1 MPSASTLNFDMFDR
15 VQRPSAA
22 SNRRAMAWLA
32 ALLLLVAV
40 SIALLALFLRTEEAA
55 QEDRRRADDAQWLDQ
70 TLHFHFRRLENE
82 LATLA
87 LQAQRQGQTP
97 GQGAAQPARAGLFW
111 RSPGVIA
118 FHGWIPAPPT
128 LSLPAPSGW
137 PALPPAA
144 RQPPGNAE
152 ALATMLDITRGLQRP
167 AYAGPLPQ
175 GDGQSGQAVWLAVPL
190 FEQGRFLG
198 DYVAAIALEP
208 TLAQAVPAWFLKDH
222 ALSVATD
229 VAQAGPDDAQGA
241 SRYLVPISLPGA
253 QWRLQVDV
261 LDSQPALAPRAFF
274 GVALL
279 CLAGMVLALYFLW
292 RDIARRQRV
301 ESQLQSQLAL
311 RTAMERSAPVG
322 LRAWN
327 LDGHLVYVSQA
338 FCRMVGWP
346 EQALQAHADRPPYW
360 PAGQG
365 DEFEWL
371 QARAEQDRELQAGVP
386 TLLQH
391 HDGYTLEVLVHG
403 APLTLANGTVIGWL
417 ASALDIT
424 ERKRVERLA
433 ARQQE
438 MLEASG
444 RLIAVGEVA
453 STLAHELNQPLGA
466 LSSFA
471 NGLLNRLR
479 QGRITLDEITP
490 VIERMERMTEK
501 AGRVIQRVNAFAR
514 RQEMTRQPLALNAFV
529 ERVAR
534 NVPLPDGL
542 DLELCLP
549 EADLTIPADALLLE
563 HALHNLVLNATEWA
577 IHGALM
583 PARVRVSRVMSDTQA
598 GIRVEDSGPGVSE
611 DQDHKIFDAF
621 ASHKPGGMG
630 MGLSICRSIVEAHHG
645 HIDVARSS
653 ALNGA
658 QFTLWLPLHL

>member
-1 MPSASTLNFDMFDR
+1 
-15 VQRPSAA
+15 
-22 SNRRAMAWLA
+22 MAWLA
-32 ALLLLVAV
+32 ALLLLLVV
-40 SIALLALFLRTEEAA
+40 STVLLLLFLRTEEAA

-70 TLHFHFRRLENE
+70 TLHFHFRRLETE
-82 LATLA
+82 LTDLA
-87 LQAQRQGQTP
+87 LQAQRQGLAA
-97 GQGAAQPARAGLFW
+97 GQSAPPPARAGLFW

-118 FHGWIPAPPT
+118 FHGWV
-128 LSLPAPSGW
+128 
-137 PALPPAA
+137 PALPSGAIGWPTPLPVA
-144 RQPPGNAE
+144 RQFRGNTE
-152 ALATMLDITRGLQRP
+152 ALASLLDITRGLQRA

-175 GDGQSGQAVWLAVPL
+175 DDGQHGQAIWLAVPL
-190 FEQGRFLG
+190 FEQGHFLG

-208 TLAQAVPAWFLKDH
+208 ALAHAVPAWFLKDH
-222 ALSVATD
+222 ALSVATGT
-229 VAQAGPDDAQGA
+229 VEAGPGDAHGTA
-241 SRYLVPISLPGA
+241 RYLVPISLPGA

-279 CLAGMVLALYFLW
+279 CLAGMGLALFFLW
-292 RDIARRQRV
+292 RDIARRQRA
-301 ESQLQSQLAL
+301 ERQLQSQLAL

-322 LRAWN
+322 LRAWS
-327 LDGHLVYVSQA
+327 LDGRLLYASEA
-338 FCRMVGWP
+338 FCRMVGWTEP
-346 EQALQAHADRPPYW
+346 ALLAHAGPQPPYW
-360 PAGQG
+360 PVGQG
-365 DEFEWL
+365 DEFAWL
-371 QARAEQDRELQAGVP
+371 QARAAQEGALQSGVP

-391 HDGYTLEVLVHG
+391 QDGHTLDVLVHG
-403 APLTLANGTVIGWL
+403 APLTLANGTAIGWL
-417 ASALDIT
+417 ASALDVT

-433 ARQQE
+433 ARQHE

-444 RLIAVGEVA
+444 RLVAVGEVA

-514 RQEMTRQPLALNAFV
+514 RQEMTRQPLALNAFI
-529 ERVAR
+529 ERVAG
-534 NVPLPDGL
+534 NVALPDGL
-542 DLELCLP
+542 TLELCLP

-577 IHGALM
+577 VHNPSG
-583 PARVRVSRVMSDTQA
+583 PARVRVSLVSTETLV
-598 GIRVEDSGPGVSE
+598 GIRVEDSGPGVAE
-611 DQDHKIFDAF
+611 ALQHKIFDAF

-630 MGLSICRSIVEAHHG
+630 MGLSICRSIAEAHHG

-658 QFTLWLPLHL
+658 QFTLWLPLHP

>member
-1 MPSASTLNFDMFDR
+1 MPSASTFNFDLFDLA
-15 VQRPSAA
+15 QSQAPAP
-22 SNRRAMAWLA
+22 NRRAMAWLA

-70 TLHFHFRRLENE
+70 TLHFHFRRLESE
-82 LATLA
+82 LEALA
-87 LQAQRQGQTP
+87 LQTQRQGHS
-97 GQGAAQPARAGLFW
+97 AAPPARAGLFW
-111 RSPGVIA
+111 RSPGVVA
-118 FHGWIPAPPT
+118 FHGWIAA
-128 LSLPAPSGW
+128 SPSGVT
-137 PALPPAA
+137 ALPPAV
-144 RQPPGNAE
+144 RQSPGNAE
-152 ALATMLDITRGLQRP
+152 ALASLLDITRGLRRA
-167 AYAGPLPQ
+167 AYAGPLPLT
-175 GDGQSGQAVWLAVPL
+175 DGAPGQAVWLAVPL
-190 FEQGRFLG
+190 FEQERFLG

-208 TLAQAVPAWFLKDH
+208 ALAQAVPAWFLKDH

-229 VAQAGPDDAQGA
+229 VVQAEPGDAQGA

-279 CLAGMVLALYFLW
+279 CLGGMVLALYFLW
-292 RDIARRQRV
+292 RDIARRQRA
-301 ESQLQSQLAL
+301 ERQLQSQLAL

-322 LRAWN
+322 LRAWS
-327 LDGHLVYVSQA
+327 LDGRLLYVSQA

-346 EQALQAHADRPPYW
+346 EAALLAHAGRPPYW
-360 PAGQG
+360 PAEQG
-365 DEFEWL
+365 DEFAWL
-371 QARAEQDRELQAGVP
+371 QARAAQEGELQSGVP

-391 HDGYTLEVLVHG
+391 QNGHMLDVLVHG

-417 ASALDIT
+417 ASALDVT
-424 ERKRVERLA
+424 ERRRTERLA

-514 RQEMTRQPLALNAFV
+514 RQEMTRQPLALNAFI
-529 ERVAR
+529 ERVAG

-542 DLELCLP
+542 SLELCLP
-549 EADLTIPADALLLE
+549 EPELTIPADALLLE

-577 IHGALM
+577 VHGALA
-583 PARVRVSRVMSDTQA
+583 PAQVRVSRVQTETLA

-611 DQDHKIFDAF
+611 DQQHKIFDAF

-630 MGLSICRSIVEAHHG
+630 MGLSICRSIAEAHHG

-658 QFTLWLPLHL
+658 QFTLWLPLHP

>member
-1 MPSASTLNFDMFDR
+1 MPSASTLNFDLFDLA
-15 VQRPSAA
+15 QSQAPAP
-22 SNRRAMAWLA
+22 NRRAMAWLA

-70 TLHFHFRRLENE
+70 TLQFHFRRLESE
-82 LATLA
+82 LEALA
-87 LQAQRQGQTP
+87 LQTQRQGHSTAP
-97 GQGAAQPARAGLFW
+97 PARAGLFW
-111 RSPGVIA
+111 RSPGVVA
-118 FHGWIPAPPT
+118 FHGWVPAS
-128 LSLPAPSGW
+128 LSLSSLAGAGGW

-144 RQPPGNAE
+144 RQPSGNAE
-152 ALATMLDITRGLQRP
+152 ALASLLDITRGLRRA
-167 AYAGPLPQ
+167 AYAGPLPLV
-175 GDGQSGQAVWLAVPL
+175 DGAPGQAVWLAVPL

-198 DYVAAIALEP
+198 DYVAAVALEP
-208 TLAQAVPAWFLKDH
+208 ALAQAVPAWFLKDH
-222 ALSVATD
+222 ALSVVTD
-229 VAQAGPDDAQGA
+229 VAQAGPGDAQGA
-241 SRYLVPISLPGA
+241 ARYLVPISLPGA

-279 CLAGMVLALYFLW
+279 CLSGMVLALYFLW
-292 RDIARRQRV
+292 RDIARRQRA
-301 ESQLQSQLAL
+301 ERQLQSQLAL
-311 RTAMERSAPVG
+311 HTAIERSAPVG
-322 LRAWN
+322 LRAWS
-327 LDGHLVYVSQA
+327 LDGRLLYVSQA

-346 EQALQAHADRPPYW
+346 EAALLAHAGRQPYW
-360 PAGQG
+360 PAEQG
-365 DEFEWL
+365 DEFTWL
-371 QARAEQDRELQAGVP
+371 QARAGQEGELQSGVP

-391 HDGYTLEVLVHG
+391 HDGRTLDVLVHG
-403 APLTLANGTVIGWL
+403 APLTLASGTAIGWL
-417 ASALDIT
+417 ASALDVT
-424 ERKRVERLA
+424 ERRRVERLA

-444 RLIAVGEVA
+444 RLVAVGEVA

-490 VIERMERMTEK
+490 VMERMERMTEK

-514 RQEMTRQPLALNAFV
+514 RQEMTRQPLALNAFIR
-529 ERVAR
+529 RVAGTLA
-534 NVPLPDGL
+534 LPDRL
-542 DLELCLP
+542 NLELCLAQA
-549 EADLTIPADALLLE
+549 ELTIPADALLLE

-577 IHGALM
+577 VHGTAA
-583 PARVRVSRVMSDTQA
+583 PARVRVSLALTESLA
-598 GIRVEDSGPGVSE
+598 GIRVEDSGPGVAE
-611 DQDHKIFDAF
+611 EQQHKIFDAF

-630 MGLSICRSIVEAHHG
+630 MGLSICRSIAEAHHG

-658 QFTLWLPLHL
+658 QFTLWLPLHP

>member
-1 MPSASTLNFDMFDR
+1 
-15 VQRPSAA
+15 
-22 SNRRAMAWLA
+22 MAWLI

-40 SIALLALFLRTEEAA
+40 SIGLLALFLRTEEAA

-70 TLHFHFRRLENE
+70 ILHFHFRRLENE
-82 LATLA
+82 LAAMA
-87 LQAQRQGQTP
+87 LQAQRQS
-97 GQGAAQPARAGLFW
+97 QGAAPPTRAGLFW

-118 FHGWIPAPPT
+118 VHGWIPV
-128 LSLPAPSGW
+128 LSSPSLGASGW
-137 PALPPAA
+137 PALPKSVL
-144 RQPPGNAE
+144 QTPGNIE
-152 ALATMLDITRGLQRP
+152 ALGSLLDITRGLQRP
-167 AYAGPLPQ
+167 AYAGPLPL
-175 GDGQSGQAVWLAVPL
+175 GDGQSDQAVWLAVPL

-208 TLAQAVPAWFLKDH
+208 ALAHAVPAWFLKDH
-222 ALSVATD
+222 ALSVVSD
-229 VAQAGPDDAQGA
+229 VAQTAASDSQSA

-261 LDSQPALAPRAFF
+261 LSSQPALAPRAFF

-327 LDGHLVYVSQA
+327 LDGQLVYVSQA

-433 ARQQE
+433 ARQQD

-514 RQEMTRQPLALNAFV
+514 RQEMTHQPLALNAFI
-529 ERVAR
+529 ERVAN

-542 DLELCLP
+542 GLELSLP
-549 EADLTIPADALLLE
+549 ETELTIPADALLLE

-577 IHGALM
+577 IHGVM
-583 PARVRVSRVMSDTQA
+583 VPARVRVSLVMSETQA
-598 GIRVEDSGPGVSE
+598 GIRVEDSGPGV
-611 DQDHKIFDAF
+611 DQDQQHKIFDAF
-621 ASHKPGGMG
+621 ASHKSGGMG
-630 MGLSICRSIVEAHHG
+630 MGLSICRSIAEAHHG

-658 QFTLWLPLHL
+658 QFTLWLPLHP